1 MYTSRVESE
10 GGDYIA
16 DSSYKGEKAK
26 TAVFS
31 MRIEAQKKSS
41 LDLLY
46 NSLGLSLAEAVNLFF
61 EKSLTVGGIPFDLR
75 MENYDREILEA
86 LQETLDIETGK
97 IQAKRYHSVEELFA
111 ENET

>member
-1 MYTSRVESE
+1 MIRVEYE
-10 GGDYIA
+10 GVIILPTA
-16 DSSYKGEKAK
+16 ATKVKNAK
-26 TAVFS
+26 TAIFS

-41 LDLLY
+41 LELLY
-46 NSLGLSLAEAVNLFF
+46 NSLGLSLAEAVNVFF

-75 MENYDREILEA
+75 MENYDRETLEA
-86 LQETLDIETGK
+86 LQETRDIESGK